1 MAEVIIYSTAFCP
14 YCVRARM
21 LLDSKAATYH
31 EIRVD
36 LEPQHRREMEQK
48 SARTSVPQI
57 FIDDLHIGGFTEL
70 YALECNG
77 DLDLLLHSGNQAP
90 KDVQT

>member
-1 MAEVIIYSTAFCP
+1 MYSTTFCP

-21 LLDSKAATYH
+21 LLDSKAVAYR
-31 EIRVD
+31 EIRID
-36 LEPQHRREMEQK
+36 REPHHREEMEQR

-57 FIDDLHIGGFTEL
+57 FIDDRHIGGFTEL

-77 DLDLLLHSGNQAP
+77 ELDTLLDTADRSHGG
-90 KDVQT
+90 VQS